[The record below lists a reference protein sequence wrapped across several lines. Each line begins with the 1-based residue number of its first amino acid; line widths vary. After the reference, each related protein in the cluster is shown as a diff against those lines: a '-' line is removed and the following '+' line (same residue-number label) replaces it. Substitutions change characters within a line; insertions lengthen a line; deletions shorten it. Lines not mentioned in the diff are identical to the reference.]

1 MRTVFDG
8 RALASPDRA
17 DFRLDAI
24 DLPRLRARVSQLAQ
38 GATVARLAQ
47 SPD

>member
-1 MRTVFDG
+1 MRTGFDG
-8 RALASPDRA
+8 RALASADRA

-24 DLPRLRARVSQLAQ
+24 DLPRLRARVAQLLQ
-38 GATVARLAQ
+38 GATLARLTQ